1 MLSLY
6 ISILQK
12 VRMMNFENKYFIH
25 IMVRKKLVPLA
36 GLPNQGSGKK
46 LQKRHW
52 LSTRK
57 NFLTCVIPVSCQEQL
72 RESGCRCELKF
83 VLFISLFIF
92 S

>member
-12 VRMMNFENKYFIH
+12 VRIRNFENNYFIH
-25 IMVRKKLVPLA
+25 FLVMKQLVPLA

-46 LQKRHW
+46 ALKRHW
-52 LSTRK
+52 LSTKK

-72 RESGCRCELKF
+72 RESG
-83 VLFISLFIF
+83 
-92 S
+92 